1 MSFSNEEVQRYSRQI
16 ALREIGTDGQRKLKA
31 ARVCIA
37 GVGGLG
43 CTSASQLA
51 AMGVGFI
58 RLVDQDVVD
67 IANLHRQRL
76 YDTPSLG
83 YPKVEVAEKRLKS
96 LNPNVKLEPVTLT
109 INSRTAEQIVRD
121 VDIVIDGLDHFT
133 PRYAL
138 NEACVK
144 LGVPYIFGG
153 AIQAYGNASTIMPG
167 KTACLECMMG
177 RVSDEGLPTCETVG
191 VFPQVPTIVASIQ
204 AREALSLMLGKNPS
218 LANRL
223 LFCDLNAMEF
233 EVFPVA
239 KVPSCSTCGQPVAP
253 PVTEAP
259 RAAELCGKNAF
270 MVSPKGK
277 VSLDMAEVTDLLT
290 KRFRVKIR
298 ANMGV
303 TFDYSDTVSISLM
316 KTGNMLVKGIA
327 DKEGAL
333 KVYDEIMNLL
343 ASRTHD

>member
-1 MSFSNEEVQRYSRQI
+1 MSFSNEEMQRYSRQI
-16 ALREIGTDGQRKLKA
+16 ALREIGIDGQRKLKE

-37 GVGGLG
+37 GMGGLG
-43 CTSASQLA
+43 CVSASQLA
-51 AMGVGFI
+51 AMGVGYI
-58 RLVDQDVVD
+58 RLVDQDVAD
-67 IANLHRQRL
+67 LTNLHRQLL

-96 LNPNVKLEPVTLT
+96 LNPNVKTDPMPLT
-109 INSRTAEQIVRD
+109 INSATAEQIVKD
-121 VDIVIDGLDHFT
+121 VDLVLDGLDHFT

-153 AIQAYGNASTIMPG
+153 AIQAYGNVSTIIPG

-191 VFPQVPTIVASIQ
+191 VFPQVMTIVASIQ
-204 AREALSLMLGKNPS
+204 AREALSLMLGKQPS
-218 LANRL
+218 LANKL
-223 LFCDLNAMEF
+223 LFCDLNSIEF
-233 EVFPVA
+233 EVFPVV
-239 KVPSCSTCGQPVAP
+239 KVSSCPTCGRPIVPPVA
-253 PVTEAP
+253 EAP
-259 RAAELCGKNAF
+259 RVAELCGKNSF
-270 MVSPKGK
+270 MISTKGK
-277 VSLDMAEVTDLLT
+277 VSLDMAEAIDLLST
-290 KRFRVKIR
+290 RFRIKVR

-303 TFDYSDTVSISLM
+303 TFDYSDTISISLM

-327 DKEGAL
+327 EKEGAL
-333 KVYDEIMNLL
+333 KVYDEIMKLL